1 MLESAIQA
9 NLALMQYCRM
19 LVEDIGDERLA
30 DQPVPDVNHPAWIL
44 GHLAWTADRAL
55 EMFGA
60 PPTSPAEWAT
70 LFGRGSKPSNS
81 RAVYASKDELLGR
94 VEDAYRQLR
103 QATASAGAEQLAR
116 PTTNPRLKDTLPT
129 LKELVT
135 FLMTGHVGI
144 HLGQLSTWRRLIGL
158 SPMF

>member
-1 MLESAIQA
+1 MLDSAIQA

-30 DQPVPDVNHPAWIL
+30 DQPVADVNHPAWIL

-60 PPTSPAEWAT
+60 PPTSPAESAT
-70 LFGRGSKPSNS
+70 LFGRDSKPSSS
-81 RAVYASKDELLGR
+81 RAVYASKDELLGLI
-94 VEDAYRQLR
+94 EEAYRRLR
-103 QATASAGAEQLAR
+103 QTIGSASAEQLAR

-129 LKELVT
+129 LKELVP
-135 FLMTGHVGI
+135 FMMTGHMGI
-144 HLGQLSTWRRLIGL
+144 HLGQLSSWRRLIGL
-158 SPMF
+158 PPMF